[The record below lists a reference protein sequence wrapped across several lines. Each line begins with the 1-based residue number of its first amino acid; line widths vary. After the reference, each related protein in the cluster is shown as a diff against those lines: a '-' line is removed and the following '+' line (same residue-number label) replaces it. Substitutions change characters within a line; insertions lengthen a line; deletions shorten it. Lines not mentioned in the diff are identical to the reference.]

1 MTISPPASKLTQ
13 GAIGN
18 ALYVAFFPTQHPRPV
33 VGRAFPQGYMHP
45 QALPL
50 HLVGAV
56 AVITLGLTAP
66 PARAADPIQE
76 VGKTASDWVKT
87 RAETVRL
94 ETNWRQDR
102 TLLTGTVDG
111 MKERTARLAEQRDH
125 LLAST
130 AEERAELAT
139 LSAKLAQS
147 RESFQAT
154 EARLKDLTGQVLR
167 LRPRLP
173 PRLSS
178 ALDLSYRSL
187 ASGEGSPS
195 ERMQLV
201 MTVLNRCAQ
210 FNQTITHGEETLE
223 LAGEAGPKSVEVIYW
238 GLSHGYALDR
248 AAGKAWLG
256 TPEAE
261 RWGWAPLD
269 GAAAAVAE
277 LMAIRRDEADP
288 QLVTVPARL
297 KTAATR

>member
-1 MTISPPASKLTQ
+1 
-13 GAIGN
+13 
-18 ALYVAFFPTQHPRPV
+18 
-33 VGRAFPQGYMHP
+33 MHP
-45 QALPL
+45 QASPL
-50 HLVGAV
+50 HVAGAV
-56 AVITLGLTAP
+56 FALTLGLSAP
-66 PARAADPIQE
+66 PVRAADPIQE

-87 RAETVRL
+87 RGETVRL
-94 ETNWRQDR
+94 ENNWKQDR
-102 TLLTGTVDG
+102 TLLTGTIAG
-111 MKERTARLAEQRDH
+111 MKERVARLAEQRDH

-139 LSAKLAQS
+139 LTAKLADS
-147 RESFQAT
+147 REGFRAT
-154 EARLKDLTGQVLR
+154 EARLQELTGQVLR

-187 ASGEGSPS
+187 GSGEGSPS

-210 FNQTITHGEETLE
+210 FNQSITHGEETLE
-223 LAGEAGPKSVEVIYW
+223 LAGEPGPKSVEVIYW

-256 TPEAE
+256 APGAE
-261 RWGWAPLD
+261 RWDWTPLD
-269 GAAAAVAE
+269 GAATAVAD

-288 QLVTVPARL
+288 RLVSVPARL
-297 KTAATR
+297 KTSPAR

>member
-1 MTISPPASKLTQ
+1 MFTL
-13 GAIGN
+13 
-18 ALYVAFFPTQHPRPV
+18 ALS
-33 VGRAFPQGYMHP
+33 G
-45 QALPL
+45 PL
-50 HLVGAV
+50 L
-56 AVITLGLTAP
+56 
-66 PARAADPIQE
+66 RAADPIQE

-87 RAETVRL
+87 RSETVRL
-94 ETNWRQDR
+94 ETNWKQDR
-102 TLLTGTVDG
+102 TLLTGTIAG
-111 MKERTARLAEQRDH
+111 TKERTERLAEQRDH

-139 LSAKLAQS
+139 LTAKLAQS
-147 RESFQAT
+147 RESFQGT
-154 EARLKDLTGQVLR
+154 EARLKDLAGQVLR

-178 ALDLSYRSL
+178 ALDLSYRTL
-187 ASGEGSPS
+187 ATGEGSPS

-223 LAGEAGPKSVEVIYW
+223 LAGEAGPKSLEVIYW

-248 AAGKAWLG
+248 AAGKVWLG
-256 TPEAE
+256 APGAE
-261 RWGWAPLD
+261 RWEWTPLD

-288 QLVTVPARL
+288 QLVIVPARL
-297 KTAATR
+297 KTSAAR